1 MPSNLKKIRD
11 IERMMKKFGETPEL
25 QAKLAQAKQ
34 GKEKV
39 KLNEKMKKNSTKYH
53 MVKFLERKKV
63 TRLVRSVE
71 SKIKQEGDAA
81 AKAKLEKNRDR
92 LLNDLA
98 YIM

>member
-25 QAKLAQAKQ
+25 LAKLAQAKQ

-39 KLNEKMKKNSTKYH
+39 QLNEKMRKNSTKYH

-63 TRLVRSVE
+63 TRMVRSVD
-71 SKIKQEGDAA
+71 SQIKNASDAD
-81 AKAKLEKNRDR
+81 AKAKLVKNKDR
-92 LLNDLA
+92 LLSDLA